1 MGGEGLAEKPFI
13 ARRVAVRIAAGVTV
27 FDEDPREGGLTM
39 RQWID
44 LWIYT
49 HDKGQRT
56 EWPDGGCLLEQ
67 PAIAV
72 AMLDLVGDAL
82 REAAEQAGK

>member
-1 MGGEGLAEKPFI
+1 LISRRI
-13 ARRVAVRIAAGVTV
+13 AGRLAAGVTV
-27 FDEDPREGGLTM
+27 FDEDPRDGGLTV

-44 LWIYT
+44 LWLNT
-49 HDKGQRT
+49 HDNGRRT
-56 EWPDGGCLLEQ
+56 EWPDGRCFIEQ

-72 AMLDLVGDAL
+72 TMLNIVGEAL